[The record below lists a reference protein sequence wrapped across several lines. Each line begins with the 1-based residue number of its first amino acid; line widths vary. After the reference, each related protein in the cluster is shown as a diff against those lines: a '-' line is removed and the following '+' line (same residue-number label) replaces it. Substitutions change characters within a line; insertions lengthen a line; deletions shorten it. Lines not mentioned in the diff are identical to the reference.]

1 MKRIIYTLLMLSVIT
16 SCQKEKSTVLVNA
29 GEDVELIARDD
40 AQALALIEAL
50 STKVTEL
57 MAAGELSNG
66 QGNSLLSRLASI
78 KNKLEAG
85 QTEEALEQ
93 LAALLTQ
100 LGNLEAAG
108 VIETDVF
115 EAITESV
122 EAVGCE
128 VEPYDEDGDGALCT
142 VDCDD
147 TNPAVFPGNVEI
159 CDNGID
165 DDCDGDVDEADS
177 DCENCSTAGL
187 LKVTVNT
194 GSTSYTLYV
203 HPTDNSSSIQWAEDF
218 QFKEEIPG
226 LPPKEDAQA
235 LVDFAGEANTQAIVD
250 FFDQGTY
257 AAKLCADLTAYGCD
271 DWYLPALGEM
281 QAIFEQLKSTDN
293 HNFQLGGYWTSTVDG
308 AGPYTPGFPHGD
320 YAHRYFATSYIPC
333 RCVRK

>member
-203 HPTDNSSSIQWAEDF
+203 HPTDNSSSI
-218 QFKEEIPG
+218 
-226 LPPKEDAQA
+226 
-235 LVDFAGEANTQAIVD
+235 
-250 FFDQGTY
+250 
-257 AAKLCADLTAYGCD
+257 
-271 DWYLPALGEM
+271 
-281 QAIFEQLKSTDN
+281 
-293 HNFQLGGYWTSTVDG
+293 
-308 AGPYTPGFPHGD
+308 
-320 YAHRYFATSYIPC
+320 
-333 RCVRK
+333 